1 MKSLGTEARKKGGEE
16 NGDCEIIIHE
26 IISFS
31 TSFSFLLFQRFE
43 GGESERK
50 AIKALI
56 TIKSFLLQ

>member
-1 MKSLGTEARKKGGEE
+1 LGWHRKGDEE

-43 GGESERK
+43 RESERK